1 MYRDACRVRYR
12 CGYKTKQGCM
22 QGWVTGCIQMQREY
36 SRGAYQAAGQ
46 HILVNMQ
53 EGITSIPDLHSAS
66 AIADLLFS
74 SAM

>member
-12 CGYKTKQGCM
+12 CGYKTKQ
-22 QGWVTGCIQMQREY
+22 GCIQMQREY

-53 EGITSIPDLHSAS
+53 EGITSTIPDLHSAS